1 MYRKVSGGGGG
12 SSIGKEKLATRLRQ
26 RGENLSMMTM
36 TDREMVDTELL
47 TYKEDLENQDCLSH
61 MEDLQVNE
69 YLWLLFTLVWSTTLG
84 MYMILSK

>member
-1 MYRKVSGGGGG
+1 M
-12 SSIGKEKLATRLRQ
+12 GKEKLATRLRQ

-61 MEDLQVNE
+61 MEDLQVSKD
-69 YLWLLFTLVWSTTLG
+69 LWSLFPLVQFTTPETS
-84 MYMILSK
+84 MILSK